1 MRRTLL
7 SLLPARPGRAVG
19 GAGRRPA
26 FTLIELL
33 VVIAIIAVLIGLL
46 LPAVQAI
53 REAAARTQCQNNL
66 KNLALGCHN
75 HHTTYGRLPTGGWGW
90 LWNGDPDRSNNRLQP
105 GGWGFNVLPFVE
117 QDNLYRLGAGLPTAQ
132 KQAAIAQRI
141 AHPLPLF
148 NCPSRRTGGP
158 YPNAWGTTYFDS
170 APVTALAR
178 GDYAAC
184 AGDLVVDEFY
194 PGPASLAEGD
204 DPNYGWPSTDNL
216 TGVIFQRSEIRL
228 TDIRHGTSNTY
239 LLGEK
244 YLNPDH
250 YATGSD
256 PSDNENMYTGFNN
269 DNYRCT
275 AYPPLHDRRG
285 YQDTFSFGS
294 AHRAGVN
301 MAYCDGSVQFVYF
314 GVDPEV
320 HRQAGSR
327 R

>member
-1 MRRTLL
+1 MRRPPPC
-7 SLLPARPGRAVG
+7 PARPGPAG
-19 GAGRRPA
+19 GATARRPA
-26 FTLIELL
+26 LTLIELL
-33 VVIAIIAVLIGLL
+33 VVIAILAVLMGLL

-53 REAAARTQCQNNL
+53 REAAARVQCANNL
-66 KNLALGCHN
+66 KQLGLGCAN
-75 HHTTYGRLPTGGWGW
+75 HHAVFGRLPTGGWGW
-90 LWNGDPDRSNNRLQP
+90 LWNGDPDRPTNRKQT
-105 GGWGFNVLPFVE
+105 GGWGFNVLPYVE
-117 QDNLYRLGAGLPTAQ
+117 QDNLYRLGAGLPTVQ

-158 YPNAWGTTYFDS
+158 YPNSWGTSYPDS

-184 AGDLVVDEFY
+184 AGDLAVDEFF

-204 DPNYGWPSTDNL
+204 DRAYPWPSTENL

-244 YLNPDH
+244 YLNPDA

-256 PSDNENMYTGFNN
+256 PADNENQYTGFNN

-301 MAYCDGSVQFVYF
+301 MAYCDGSVRFVYF
-314 GVDPEV
+314 SVDPEV

-327 R
+327 E